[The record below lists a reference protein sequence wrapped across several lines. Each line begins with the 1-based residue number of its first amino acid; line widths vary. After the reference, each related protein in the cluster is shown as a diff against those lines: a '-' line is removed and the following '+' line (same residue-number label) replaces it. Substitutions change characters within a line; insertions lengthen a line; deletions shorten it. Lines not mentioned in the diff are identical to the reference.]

1 MILNQLVTKFC
12 MELRIL
18 ILFMIRSIKIVNT
31 LFKYLKFYWGLFTVG
46 LIKLYSNIRISIIMS
61 IE

>member
-18 ILFMIRSIKIVNT
+18 ILFMIRSIRIVNT